1 MSCSFGIDG
10 MASRTFEIIEAK
22 SKLITSI
29 GTSLAAL
36 LAGTA
41 AFFSAQPTQ
50 AELPQAQMD
59 AITNASKDAGKALA
73 LANSNA
79 LQLATVQQTAKQ
91 RRPILGCTVRSLD
104 TLFREHPTITRPC
117 SLNDLPE

>member
-1 MSCSFGIDG
+1 
-10 MASRTFEIIEAK
+10 MASRTLEIIEAK
-22 SKLITSI
+22 SKLVTAI

-41 AFFSAQPTQ
+41 AFFSALPSQ
-50 AELPQAQMD
+50 AQLPQTQMD
-59 AITNASKDAGKALA
+59 VITNASKNAVNALA
-73 LANSNA
+73 LAESNRVR
-79 LQLATVQQTAKQ
+79 LAAVEQTAKQ

-104 TLFREHPTITRPC
+104 TLFREHPGISRPC